1 MTDKIEEKFL
11 KKQREKRLKEIEAE
25 KNQKPIKSITIE
37 IEWKKSA
44 MWGMN
49 PHCVAEV
56 RYKDGSYDR
65 SKTYKASG
73 YGYDKESTVV
83 ADVFND
89 YLKYKL
95 WAINDTKEKLP
106 YGITLSSKPME
117 WSPSYEGG
125 VGMSCYP
132 HIAKFIEG
140 ELRHTASSKTYD
152 CWEYTENVLCN
163 KCGTVATKTSE
174 GHWCKLCHNE
184 MN

>member
-11 KKQREKRLKEIEAE
+11 KKQREKRLKQIEAE
-25 KNQKPIKSITIE
+25 KNQKPVKSITIE

-56 RYKDGSYDR
+56 RYKDGSYER

-73 YGYDKESTVV
+73 CGYDKESTVI

-89 YLKYKL
+89 YLRYKA
-95 WAINDTKEKLP
+95 WAVNDTKEELP
-106 YGITLSSKPME
+106 YGLSKSSKPMDY
-117 WSPSYEGG
+117 SPHYGSIGTT
-125 VGMSCYP
+125 SLQR
-132 HIAKFIEG
+132 IAKFIGG
-140 ELRHTASSKTYD
+140 ELRHTASGKMYD

-163 KCGTVATKTSE
+163 KCGTPAIRTSE